1 VTPECRRPGW
11 LFAKLAARAVPAR
24 GKGGMN
30 SGEKREGGN
39 VSFVIRL
46 WQERSNGQFWRGRII
61 EVDGNNST
69 AFEDEHGLLNFLR
82 TRLHSLSG
90 IALSRRRRMNDR

>member
-1 VTPECRRPGW
+1 MDNRERRE
-11 LFAKLAARAVPAR
+11 V
-24 GKGGMN
+24 
-30 SGEKREGGN
+30 SN

-61 EVDGNNST
+61 EVDRNQST
-69 AFEDEHGLLNFLR
+69 AFEDEHGLIGFLR

-90 IALSRRRRMNDR
+90 IGLSRRRRTNDT